1 VDNVA
6 SPGGAIGAARHPLS
20 YFYYSIGFSVLM
32 FVALYWETG
41 SLALI
46 WTAVV
51 LSIMELAVSFD
62 NAIVNAK
69 IMERMSPF
77 WRKAFITV
85 GIFIAV
91 IGMRF
96 YLPIQ
101 IVSALGGLSLIEA
114 GHLAFTDSA
123 RFAQI
128 LISSH
133 AVVSGFGGA
142 FLMLIFLKYFI
153 DAEREEHWIPGIE
166 SALGKLGHLEEIQ
179 IMIVGVAAGVTAY
192 AIGGER
198 GISFFLAAVAG
209 IGAHVLVDLIK
220 ASLEA
225 FDEKL
230 QARLQKR
237 ADERDALAGRTGSGK
252 GAAVATG
259 GFGMFLY
266 LEVFDASM
274 SFDGVIAAFA
284 ITNNILVVA
293 AGLGVGAVFVRS
305 LTLMFYDTK
314 SLATYRYLE
323 AGAFWAIGGLAV
335 FMFVSVVSHVP
346 EWIISGYGGLVIIV
360 AFLHSVIANRNDP
373 VGDDVGLGLSEAA
386 DRIKSAA

>member
-1 VDNVA
+1 MDKVVRN
-6 SPGGAIGAARHPLS
+6 PLS

-32 FVALYWETG
+32 FAALWWETG

-46 WTAVV
+46 WTAIV

-101 IVSALGGLSLIEA
+101 IVSWLGGLSLIDA
-114 GHLAFTDSA
+114 GYLAFTDA
-123 RFAQI
+123 KRFAEI

-142 FLMLIFLKYFI
+142 FLMMIFLKYFI
-153 DAEREEHWIPGIE
+153 DAEREEHWLPFVETGL
-166 SALGKLGHLEEIQ
+166 SKLGHQEEIQ
-179 IMIVGVAAGVTAY
+179 ILLVGAAAGLTAYIVGGDKGTQ
-192 AIGGER
+192 
-198 GISFFLAAVAG
+198 FLLSAVAG
-209 IGAHVLVDLIK
+209 IAAHIVIDLIK
-220 ASLEA
+220 NGLEA
-225 FDEKL
+225 FDHKL
-230 QARLQKR
+230 Q
-237 ADERDALAGRTGSGK
+237 ERSAAKSGNSMAK
-252 GAAVATG
+252 VAASG

-293 AGLGVGAVFVRS
+293 VGLGVGAVFVRS
-305 LTLMFYDTK
+305 LTLMFFDTG

-323 AGAFWAIGGLAV
+323 AGAFWAIGGLSI
-335 FMFVSVVSHVP
+335 FMFASVVTHVP
-346 EWIISGYGGLVIIV
+346 ELFISAYGGITIIV
-360 AFLHSVIANRNDP
+360 AFIHSVIANRRDRAEDA
-373 VGDDVGLGLSEAA
+373 GIGLSKAVEERVEAG
-386 DRIKSAA
+386 RAA